1 MLRRR
6 RGRGLPWAFCCAP
19 VRPGR
24 RVLALFTALSNLESG
39 QSAEARAQLEDAI
52 HRAVVSCYATEGFY
66 PPTLDY
72 VEEYYG
78 IQIDSS
84 RYAVFYEI
92 FAENLMPDITVL
104 ELGEAAS

>member
-6 RGRGLPWAFCCAP
+6 RGRGSALGFLLVPLCALAA
-19 VRPGR
+19 
-24 RVLALFTALSNLESG
+24 VLALFTALSNLESG
-39 QSAEARAQLEDAI
+39 QSAEARAQLEDAL

-66 PPTLDY
+66 PPTLEY
-72 VEEYYG
+72 LEEHYG

-104 ELGEAAS
+104 ELKEAAS

>member
-1 MLRRR
+1 MMILKKEIDRK
-6 RGRGLPWAFCCAP
+6 L
-19 VRPGR
+19 
-24 RVLALFTALSNLESG
+24 LAAL
-39 QSAEARAQLEDAI
+39 QAQNPQGLEDAI

-72 VEEYYG
+72 VEEHYG

-104 ELGEAAS
+104 ELKEAAS